1 MTIKKIQEEIL
12 RLKKEKNIC
21 ILAHSYIAK
30 EIQEI
35 ADFTGD
41 SYALSVKAKKAKEN
55 TVIMCGVR
63 FMAET
68 VKILSPEKTVY
79 IANGAAGCP
88 MAEQM
93 EKEAIAAVKEMYP
106 DYAVVAYIN
115 TTAALK
121 TVCDVCVT
129 SSKAVEIVSKMP
141 QKNILF
147 IPDCNLGDYVKN
159 QLPEKNFMLLSGGCP
174 THAKIDESDVL
185 RVKKAHPDAL
195 FLVHPEC
202 KPEVVKYA
210 DYVGSTSG
218 IMSFAEKSDAKEFI
232 IGTEISITE
241 LLQYECPDKK
251 FYPLSKDLI
260 CSNMKATTLVD
271 LYDTVRGVGGE
282 EIVLDSETIEKAR
295 KCIDKMIELGE

>member
-1 MTIKKIQEEIL
+1 MTIREIQEEIL

-21 ILAHSYIAK
+21 ILAHSYVAK
-30 EIQEI
+30 EIQEV

-41 SYALSVKAKKAKEN
+41 SYALSVKAKDTDAD

-79 IANGAAGCP
+79 LANGVAGCP

-93 EKEAIAAVKEMYP
+93 DVESISAVKQMYP

-115 TTAALK
+115 TTASLK
-121 TVCDVCVT
+121 TICDVCVT
-129 SSKAVEIVSKMP
+129 SSQAVDIVKKMP
-141 QKNILF
+141 EKNILF

-174 THAKIDESDVL
+174 THAKIDEREVL
-185 RVKKAHPDAL
+185 KAKAAHPNAL

-202 KPEVVKYA
+202 KPEVVKHA

-218 IMSFAEKSDAKEFI
+218 IMNYAKKSDAKEFI

-241 LLQYECPDKK
+241 LLQYDCPDKS
-251 FYPLSKDLI
+251 FYPLTKDII

-271 LYDTVRGVGGE
+271 LYNTVKGTGGE